1 MSKFSVFVLVALTAG
16 IATGFLLHPNIGKG
30 YELALYVLIFLIG
43 VDIGGSLGE
52 ETGRIPK
59 KVLILPFSTL
69 IGSIAGAALG
79 AVLMGLSLRYSI
91 AVGAG
96 CGWYSLTGPVIA
108 RYSTFYGA
116 VGFLA
121 NILRELL
128 TVVLYPSLIRH
139 IPKEAAVSI
148 GGATTM
154 DTTLGLITKAG
165 GRDVALTA
173 FIHGFILTV
182 LVPFI
187 LPIILGI

>member
-1 MSKFSVFVLVALTAG
+1 MSKFSILVFSALLLG
-16 IATGFLLHPNIGKG
+16 IAVGFLFHPNIGRG
-30 YELALYVLIFLIG
+30 YEIALYLLIFLIG
-43 VDIGGSLGE
+43 VDIGGSVSEG
-52 ETGRIPK
+52 TGRIPK
-59 KVLILPFSTL
+59 KALMLPFSTL

-79 AVLMGLSLRYSI
+79 AVVMGLSLKYSI

-108 RYSTFYGA
+108 RYSAFYGA
-116 VGFLA
+116 LGFLA

-128 TVVLYPSLIRH
+128 TVVLYPLLIRH

-187 LPIILGI
+187 LPIILGL